1 MVKKRF
7 ILLSVLVVFLITI
20 LTFQYDLF
28 RSNQNDLVQFLNRLL
43 VGDKMIVKTR
53 NNLEIKKVRINISNT
68 DKIVFEN
75 NRFYNNIGNIYGGPM
90 FDIYYDNTLLGKAF
104 HWNTND
110 WYRNKFMFDVYQEQN
125 QIKFKFKTIGKNKNG
140 EQGYITIKDGLDSLY
155 FESFDY
161 DGNLINS
168 WKEKKE

>member
-28 RSNQNDLVQFLNRLL
+28 RSNQNDLVQFLNRVL

-75 NRFYNNIGNIYGGPM
+75 NRFYNNIGNIYGGLCLI
-90 FDIYYDNTLLGKAF
+90 F
-104 HWNTND
+104 
-110 WYRNKFMFDVYQEQN
+110 
-125 QIKFKFKTIGKNKNG
+125 
-140 EQGYITIKDGLDSLY
+140 ITIMP
-155 FESFDY
+155 F
-161 DGNLINS
+161 
-168 WKEKKE
+168 